1 MRSESR
7 ISKKE
12 DFNDVLS
19 RPTLKAKRTLQ
30 IESSSEDDDF
40 EIPDLEEKHF
50 KTTWEKTKDA
60 NELVRY
66 ECFLKGF

>member
-1 MRSESR
+1 MKSESTT
-7 ISKKE
+7 SKEE
-12 DFNDVLS
+12 DFNDISS
-19 RPTLKAKRTLQ
+19 RPTLKAKRTLR

-50 KTTWEKTKDA
+50 KTTWEKTKEA

-66 ECFLKGF
+66 E